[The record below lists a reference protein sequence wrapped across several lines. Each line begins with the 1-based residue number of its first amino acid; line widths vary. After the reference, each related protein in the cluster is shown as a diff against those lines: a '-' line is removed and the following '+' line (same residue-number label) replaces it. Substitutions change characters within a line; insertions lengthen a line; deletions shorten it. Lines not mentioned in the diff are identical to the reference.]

1 MATMPSQG
9 GPVSSSLGYVPQAP
23 AAETDEERR
32 RRLAQI
38 AMAAGKSTGLVSNT
52 VAGTGVGGY

>member
-9 GPVSSSLGYVPQAP
+9 GPVSSSLGVTPQGQT
-23 AAETDEERR
+23 ETDEERR

-38 AMAAGKSTGLVSNT
+38 QFSAQKSAGLVSDALMNT
-52 VAGTGVGGY
+52 PNGNY